1 MQTKSTHKSNKQ
13 FMILSAIGIL
23 FVVDAHAWSPLG
35 ILIDYFP
42 YNSFFMPMF
51 CFISG
56 YFFKSSS
63 LDSPLKTIAR
73 KAKTLLFPYFLWNLF
88 YTCFVSLLRNLGAI
102 AYGKPLSI
110 YSLFL
115 QPFLD
120 ASANE
125 LTTPAWFVPALF
137 LVIVIYI
144 GFRKVFNKLWNHLIA
159 TLLFISIGTF
169 CVYLSRKGYY
179 HNLFLLPALKTG
191 FLIQFYQLGN
201 FYHESIE
208 KHLKKIPSVVILVS
222 TLLINALLTYLSQ
235 GQLYFNSLSTMSG
248 FLTDF
253 YFLPLITSVTGIL
266 FWLTVSDILSLSLG
280 ESKLVNYVSNNT
292 YTVMMHHMLFF
303 NVYNLILYT
312 YNKYFGIISGFD
324 ANAFRS
330 TGSYRY
336 EPSPVMRIFYVVFGF
351 FGPLITKYLYHW
363 IKNKYFPNSV
373 SLSDK

>member
-1 MQTKSTHKSNKQ
+1 MLLS
-13 FMILSAIGIL
+13 FLSASVL
-23 FVVDAHAWSPLG
+23 SVFT
-35 ILIDYFP
+35 FP
-42 YNSFFMPMF
+42 
-51 CFISG
+51 G
-56 YFFKSSS
+56 
-63 LDSPLKTIAR
+63 
-73 KAKTLLFPYFLWNLF
+73 
-88 YTCFVSLLRNLGAI
+88 
-102 AYGKPLSI
+102 
-110 YSLFL
+110 
-115 QPFLD
+115 
-120 ASANE
+120 
-125 LTTPAWFVPALF
+125 
-137 LVIVIYI
+137 
-144 GFRKVFNKLWNHLIA
+144 
-159 TLLFISIGTF
+159 
-169 CVYLSRKGYY
+169 KGYY